1 MATMNISL
9 PEPMREWVE
18 ERVRSGQY
26 VNASEYIGGLIR
38 EDRARRE
45 RLVQALIEGEE
56 SGLGGRSVRD
66 IVADAKSTVRDGKI

>member
-1 MATMNISL
+1 MATMNISI

-56 SGLGGRSVRD
+56 SGLSSRSVSD
-66 IVADAKSTVRDGKI
+66 IVADAKSAVRDGKI

>member
-1 MATMNISL
+1 MATMNISI

-26 VNASEYIGGLIR
+26 VNASECIGGLIR

-56 SGLGGRSVRD
+56 SGLSSRSVSD
-66 IVADAKSTVRDGKI
+66 IVADAKSAVRDGKI